1 MKKSI
6 FCLSLIFSLNTIAQ
20 TYYNDAQVW
29 FNLYLE
35 KKISKRFLI
44 HLNQQDRWTKNVSQY
59 TLGYADIGITLKLT
73 RNIKILADYV
83 YTEKRKKTDIFST
96 RHQYYVAIVLKQD
109 IKRWRFSYRN
119 MFQFQYNDP
128 YTSSNGMIAYY
139 YERSKFTIKYYATKR
154 LNFYVAEELYTPLN
168 NQQLKGLDRSRSFA
182 GLFINI
188 TRKQQLEFYCMLQLQ
203 LQKGDWY
210 KQHKSY
216 PNDMLNHDYVYGI
229 GYSIQF

>member
-6 FCLSLIFSLNTIAQ
+6 LFLLLISGFTSIGQN
-20 TYYNDAQVW
+20 YYNDAQVW

-35 KKISKRFLI
+35 KKITKRFLV

-73 RNIKILADYV
+73 KNIKLLVDYV
-83 YTEKRKKTDIFST
+83 YAEKRKKTDYFST
-96 RHQYYVAIVLKQD
+96 RHQYYAALVLKKD
-109 IKRWRFSYRN
+109 IRRWRISYRN

-128 YTSSNGMIAYY
+128 FTSKDGMIAYY
-139 YERSKFTIKYYATKR
+139 YDRSKITIKYYATRR
-154 LNFYVAEELYTPLN
+154 LNFYVAEELYSPLN

-182 GLFINI
+182 GLFINL
-188 TRKQQLEFYCMLQLQ
+188 TKQQQLEFYFMLQCQ

-210 KQHKSY
+210 KQHNKF